1 MGPSF
6 NIHITDGKDTRSTA
20 RNEAT
25 KCPPLIVATKG
36 PSLSSTSGIA
46 RELADPY
53 KHPLIDEDD
62 ITKAL
67 KSIHPTSSSRTKVSN
82 EHFRTLIFGVLYNVA
97 SAQLNRQISM
107 TINTTLSDRAYL
119 DRLA

>member
-1 MGPSF
+1 M
-6 NIHITDGKDTRSTA
+6 KDLKAALTERIL
-20 RNEAT
+20 EAQQEM
-25 KCPPLIVATKG
+25 KLPNAPLIVATKG
-36 PSLSSTSGIA
+36 PSLSSTRGIA

-62 ITKAL
+62 INKAL
-67 KSIHPTSSSRTKVSN
+67 KSIHPTSSSRTKFSN

-97 SAQLNRQISM
+97 SAQLNRQISV

-119 DRLA
+119 DQLA